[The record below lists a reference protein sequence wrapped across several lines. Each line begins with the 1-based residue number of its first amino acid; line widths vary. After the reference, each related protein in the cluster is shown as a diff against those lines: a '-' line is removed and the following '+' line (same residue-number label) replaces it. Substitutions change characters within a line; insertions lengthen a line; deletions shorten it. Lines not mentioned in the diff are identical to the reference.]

1 MIRATAGAC
10 THVGQIRQGNE
21 DSYVAI
27 DGLYVVADGMGGH
40 SAGEVASE
48 IAVRTLAEI
57 YTSTNPGMTTPE
69 QVAEAIGTAN
79 TAIFL
84 ESLDDSEKAGMGTT
98 LTALVVTDA
107 KAHQIVVANIG
118 DSRTYLWR
126 DGKLQQVTVDHS
138 HVQTLVERG
147 AISAAEA
154 RTHYQRN
161 IVLRALGI
169 DTSIDID
176 LFPMDVQDGD
186 RFILCSDGLVDEA
199 EDSEIENEIR
209 LKTEPQLLAQ
219 SLVDLANDH
228 GGRDNITVL
237 VVDFSVSDEPTE
249 TSVADYSTD
258 DVSRSGEGEVVAP
271 MATNDSDRQTSRRH
285 KTMIALAGAV
295 AAVIAMIVTLVLA
308 L

>member
-21 DSYVAI
+21 DSFVAI

-57 YTSTNPGMTTPE
+57 HTSTNPGMTTPT
-69 QVAEAIGTAN
+69 QVADAIATAN

-98 LTALVVTDA
+98 LTALVVTDPA
-107 KAHQIVVANIG
+107 AHEVVIANIG

-126 DGKLQQVTVDHS
+126 SGALRQITVDHS

-169 DTSIDID
+169 DTSIDVD
-176 LFPMDVQDGD
+176 LFPMTVLDGD

-199 EDSEIENEIR
+199 DDTEIENELR
-209 LKTEPQLLAQ
+209 MTSEPQQLAQ
-219 SLVDLANDH
+219 SLVDLANQH
-228 GGRDNITVL
+228 GGRDNITVV
-237 VVDFSVSDEPTE
+237 VVDFAVIDDPSAAPVGDTSNEASVSPGGENE
-249 TSVADYSTD
+249 SS
-258 DVSRSGEGEVVAP
+258 VSR
-271 MATNDSDRQTSRRH
+271 NDSTEASSRR
-285 KTMIALAGAV
+285 TRTALALAGAF
-295 AAVIAMIVTLVLA
+295 AAVTAMVVTLVMA

>member
-1 MIRATAGAC
+1 MIRPIAGAC

-21 DSYVAI
+21 DSYVALE
-27 DGLYVVADGMGGH
+27 GLYVVADGMGGH

-48 IAVRTLAEI
+48 IAVKTLAEI
-57 YTSTNPGMTTPE
+57 YTSTKPGMKTPE
-69 QVAEAIGTAN
+69 QVAEAIATAN

-98 LTALVVTDA
+98 LTALVVTDPA
-107 KAHQIVVANIG
+107 AHDIVIANIG

-126 DGKLQQVTVDHS
+126 DDELRQITVDHS

-169 DTSIDID
+169 DSSIEID
-176 LFPMDVQDGD
+176 LFPLQARNGD

-199 EDSEIENEIR
+199 EDSEIETEVR
-209 LKTEPQLLAQ
+209 LKADPQELAER
-219 SLVDLANDH
+219 LVDLANAH
-228 GGRDNITVL
+228 GGRDNITVV
-237 VVDFSVSDEPTE
+237 VVDFESVQGVDESGSDSSQSATDSSPSESSADDFE
-249 TSVADYSTD
+249 TGTGIK
-258 DVSRSGEGEVVAP
+258 RK
-271 MATNDSDRQTSRRH
+271 
-285 KTMIALAGAV
+285 KTYALIGAV
-295 AAVIAMIVTLVLA
+295 AAVAGLIVTLLLA

>member
-1 MIRATAGAC
+1 MIRSSAGAS
-10 THVGQIRQGNE
+10 THVGQVRQGNE
-21 DSYVAI
+21 DSFLAI

-40 SAGEVASE
+40 SAGEVASD
-48 IAVRTLAEI
+48 IAVKTLAEI
-57 YTSTNPGMTTPE
+57 YSSTNPGMTTPE
-69 QVAEAIGTAN
+69 QVAEAISTAN

-98 LTALVVTDA
+98 LTALAVTDA
-107 KAHQIVVANIG
+107 AAHQVVIANIG

-126 DGKLQQVTVDHS
+126 DGELRQVTVDHS

-169 DTSIDID
+169 DTSIEID
-176 LFPMDVQDGD
+176 LFPMEVRDGD

-199 EDSEIENEIR
+199 EDSEIENEVR
-209 LKTEPQLLAQ
+209 LKSDPQELAER
-219 SLVDLANDH
+219 LVGLANDH
-228 GGRDNITVL
+228 GGRDNITVV
-237 VVDFSVSDEPTE
+237 VVDFSVVDEPASAPSPGT
-249 TSVADYSTD
+249 TGSTD
-258 DVSRSGEGEVVAP
+258 DVANTASIAADSESTSVMSRIRNRTVLATVGAVVAV
-271 MATNDSDRQTSRRH
+271 
-285 KTMIALAGAV
+285 AG
-295 AAVIAMIVTLVLA
+295 MIVALVLA

>member
-1 MIRATAGAC
+1 M
-10 THVGQIRQGNE
+10 
-21 DSYVAI
+21 AI

-57 YTSTNPGMTTPE
+57 YTSTSPGMTTPE
-69 QVAEAIGTAN
+69 QVANAISTAN

-98 LTALVVTDA
+98 LTALVVTDPA
-107 KAHQIVVANIG
+107 THQIVVANIG

-126 DGKLQQVTVDHS
+126 DEELRQITVDHS

-169 DTSIDID
+169 DTSIEID
-176 LFPMDVQDGD
+176 LFPFEVRDGD

-209 LKTEPQLLAQ
+209 LKTEPQQLAE
-219 SLVDLANDH
+219 SLVNLANDH
-228 GGRDNITVL
+228 GGRDNVTVL
-237 VVDFSVSDEPTE
+237 VVDFSVTDEPASTE
-249 TSVADYSTD
+249 QNVEATTSAHTAETTSSTAT
-258 DVSRSGEGEVVAP
+258 DVSPKV
-271 MATNDSDRQTSRRH
+271 QRRN
-285 KTMIALAGAV
+285 KTAFALAGAV
-295 AAVIAMIVTLVLA
+295 AAVTAMIVTLVVA

>member
-1 MIRATAGAC
+1 MIRASAGAC
-10 THVGQIRQGNE
+10 THVGQVRTGNE
-21 DSYVAI
+21 DAFVAI

-40 SAGEVASE
+40 SAGEVASA
-48 IAVRTLAEI
+48 IAVKTLAEI

-69 QVAEAIGTAN
+69 QVAQAIANAN

-84 ESLDDSEKAGMGTT
+84 ESLDDSEKSGMGTT
-98 LTALVVTDA
+98 LTALVVTNPRSN
-107 KAHQIVVANIG
+107 QVVIANIG

-126 DGKLQQVTVDHS
+126 DGELRQVTVDHS

-169 DTSIDID
+169 DTTIEID
-176 LFPMDVQDGD
+176 LFPVDIRDGD

-199 EDSEIENEIR
+199 DDSEIENEVR
-209 LKTEPQLLAQ
+209 LTSEPQQLAE
-219 SLVDLANDH
+219 SLVNLANDH

-237 VVDFSVSDEPTE
+237 VVDFAVTQDDDLQTASDDTDTASPSAVE
-249 TSVADYSTD
+249 TSDPTS
-258 DVSRSGEGEVVAP
+258 
-271 MATNDSDRQTSRRH
+271 ATVKSPGDNRRQ
-285 KTMIALAGAV
+285 KTLFALAGAV
-295 AAVIAMIVTLVLA
+295 AAVTAMIVTLVIA

>member
-1 MIRATAGAC
+1 MIRPISGAS

-27 DGLYVVADGMGGH
+27 EGLYVVADGMGGH
-40 SAGEVASE
+40 SAGEVASD
-48 IAVRTLAEI
+48 IAVKTLAEI
-57 YTSTNPGMTTPE
+57 YTSTKPGMKTPE
-69 QVAEAIGTAN
+69 QVAEAIATAN

-98 LTALVVTDA
+98 LTALVVTDPA
-107 KAHQIVVANIG
+107 AHDIVIANIG

-126 DGKLQQVTVDHS
+126 DDELRQITVDHS

-169 DTSIDID
+169 DSSIEID
-176 LFPMDVQDGD
+176 LFPLQARDGD

-199 EDSEIENEIR
+199 EDSEIETEVR
-209 LKTEPQLLAQ
+209 LKSDPQELAER
-219 SLVDLANDH
+219 LVDLANAH
-228 GGRDNITVL
+228 GGRDNITVV
-237 VVDFSVSDEPTE
+237 VVDFESVPGTAESDPD
-249 TSVADYSTD
+249 SNRSSTD
-258 DVSRSGEGEVVAP
+258 SSASEASAGDIEMTAGAKRKKAY
-271 MATNDSDRQTSRRH
+271 
-285 KTMIALAGAV
+285 ALIGAV
-295 AAVIAMIVTLVLA
+295 AAVAGLIVTLLLA

>member
-1 MIRATAGAC
+1 MIRAVVGAS
-10 THVGQIRQGNE
+10 THVGQVRQGNE

-40 SAGEVASE
+40 SAGEVASA
-48 IAVRTLAEI
+48 IAVRTLEEI
-57 YTSTNPGMTTPE
+57 YTSTSPGMTTPE
-69 QVAEAIGTAN
+69 QVADAIATAN
-79 TAIFL
+79 SAIFL
-84 ESLDDSEKAGMGTT
+84 ESLDDSNKAGMGTT

-107 KAHQIVVANIG
+107 AHNKIVIANIG

-126 DGKLQQVTVDHS
+126 DGTLRQITVDHS

-169 DTSIDID
+169 DTTIEID
-176 LFPMDVQDGD
+176 LFPLDVQDGD
-186 RFILCSDGLVDEA
+186 RFVLCSDGLVDEA
-199 EDSEIENEIR
+199 DDAEIENEVRISAH
-209 LKTEPQLLAQ
+209 PQQLAQ

-237 VVDFSVSDEPTE
+237 VVDFTVTSEESTPIRSNNEPTAN
-249 TSVADYSTD
+249 TSPTGVEEDRTGQD
-258 DVSRSGEGEVVAP
+258 TGTGWSRRRKTVTALVGAVVAV
-271 MATNDSDRQTSRRH
+271 T
-285 KTMIALAGAV
+285 
-295 AAVIAMIVTLVLA
+295 AMIVTLFLA

>member
-1 MIRATAGAC
+1 MIRPISGAS

-27 DGLYVVADGMGGH
+27 EGLYVVADGMGGH
-40 SAGEVASE
+40 SAGEVASD
-48 IAVRTLAEI
+48 IAVKTLAEI
-57 YTSTNPGMTTPE
+57 YTSTKPGMKTPE
-69 QVAEAIGTAN
+69 QVAEAIATAN

-98 LTALVVTDA
+98 LTALVVTDPA
-107 KAHQIVVANIG
+107 AHDIVIANIG

-126 DGKLQQVTVDHS
+126 DDELRQITVDHS

-169 DTSIDID
+169 DSSIEID
-176 LFPMDVQDGD
+176 LFPLQARDGD

-199 EDSEIENEIR
+199 EDSEIETEVR
-209 LKTEPQLLAQ
+209 LKSDPQELAER
-219 SLVDLANDH
+219 LVDLANAH
-228 GGRDNITVL
+228 GGRDNITVV
-237 VVDFSVSDEPTE
+237 VVDFESVPGTAESDLD
-249 TSVADYSTD
+249 SNRSSTD
-258 DVSRSGEGEVVAP
+258 SSASEASAGDIE
-271 MATNDSDRQTSRRH
+271 MAAGAKR
-285 KTMIALAGAV
+285 KKAYALIGAV
-295 AAVIAMIVTLVLA
+295 AAVAGLIVTLLLA

>member
-1 MIRATAGAC
+1 M
-10 THVGQIRQGNE
+10 
-21 DSYVAI
+21 AI

-57 YTSTNPGMTTPE
+57 YTSTSPGMTTPE
-69 QVAEAIGTAN
+69 QVANAISTAN

-98 LTALVVTDA
+98 LTALVVTDPA
-107 KAHQIVVANIG
+107 THQIVVANIG

-126 DGKLQQVTVDHS
+126 DEELRQITVDHS

-169 DTSIDID
+169 DTSIEID
-176 LFPMDVQDGD
+176 LFPFEVRDGD

-209 LKTEPQLLAQ
+209 LKTEPQQLAE
-219 SLVDLANDH
+219 SLVNLANDH
-228 GGRDNITVL
+228 GGRDNVTVL
-237 VVDFSVSDEPTE
+237 VVDFSVTDEPASTE
-249 TSVADYSTD
+249 QNDEATTSAHTAETTSSTAT
-258 DVSRSGEGEVVAP
+258 DVSPKV
-271 MATNDSDRQTSRRH
+271 QRRN
-285 KTMIALAGAV
+285 KTAFALAGAV
-295 AAVIAMIVTLVLA
+295 AAVTAMIVTLVVA

>member
-1 MIRATAGAC
+1 MIRPISGAS

-27 DGLYVVADGMGGH
+27 EGLYVVADGMGGH
-40 SAGEVASE
+40 SAGEVASD
-48 IAVRTLAEI
+48 IAVKTLAEI
-57 YTSTNPGMTTPE
+57 YTSTKPGMKTPE
-69 QVAEAIGTAN
+69 QVAEAIATAN

-98 LTALVVTDA
+98 LTALVVTDPA
-107 KAHQIVVANIG
+107 AHDIVIANIG

-126 DGKLQQVTVDHS
+126 DDELRQITVDHS

-169 DTSIDID
+169 DSSIEID
-176 LFPMDVQDGD
+176 LFPLQARDGD

-199 EDSEIENEIR
+199 EDSEIETEVR
-209 LKTEPQLLAQ
+209 LKSDPQELAER
-219 SLVDLANDH
+219 LVDLANAH
-228 GGRDNITVL
+228 GGRDNITVV
-237 VVDFSVSDEPTE
+237 VVDFESVPGTAESDPD
-249 TSVADYSTD
+249 SNRSSTD
-258 DVSRSGEGEVVAP
+258 SSASEASAGDIE
-271 MATNDSDRQTSRRH
+271 MAAGVKR
-285 KTMIALAGAV
+285 KKAYALIGAV
-295 AAVIAMIVTLVLA
+295 AAVAGLIVTLLLA

>member
-1 MIRATAGAC
+1 MINSTFGAC

-21 DSYVAI
+21 DSYVAV

-40 SAGEVASE
+40 SAGEVASA
-48 IAVRTLAEI
+48 IAVKTLAEI
-57 YTSTNPGMTTPE
+57 HTATESGMKTPE
-69 QVAEAIGTAN
+69 QVADAIATAN
-79 TAIFL
+79 MAIFL

-98 LTALVVTDA
+98 LTALIVTDA
-107 KAHQIVVANIG
+107 ATHQIVIANIG

-126 DGKLQQVTVDHS
+126 DGQLRQITIDHS

-147 AISAAEA
+147 AISAEEA

-169 DTSIDID
+169 DTAIDVDI
-176 LFPMDVQDGD
+176 FPLDVRDGD

-199 EDSEIENEIR
+199 DDSEIENEVR
-209 LKTEPQLLAQ
+209 LGSEPQQLAQ

-237 VVDFSVSDEPTE
+237 VVDFTVTGEPASIGIPQVVDDSIESDPTE
-249 TSVADYSTD
+249 ITVPAS
-258 DVSRSGEGEVVAP
+258 
-271 MATNDSDRQTSRRH
+271 DSDVIRGSNRRK
-285 KTMIALAGAV
+285 KTVLALAGAV
-295 AAVIAMIVTLVLA
+295 VAVTAMIATLVLA